1 MYFIAQWS
9 RCKAPEA
16 RPKPVGR
23 RIQEARATFMADQ
36 LSRHTAGALTE
47 LLNGKVQPAHQRF
60 LLDVRPADDIDPA
73 IDGYSSNA
81 WACAED
87 ARSGSAGGSTKAS
100 AVRVGDSTSMHRAR
114 QLNGP
119 GFGSRR

>member
-1 MYFIAQWS
+1 
-9 RCKAPEA
+9 
-16 RPKPVGR
+16 
-23 RIQEARATFMADQ
+23 MADQ

-47 LLNGKVQPAHQRF
+47 LLDGKVQPAHQRF

-87 ARSGSAGGSTKAS
+87 ARCGSAGGSTKAS
-100 AVRVGDSTSMHRAR
+100 AVRVGDSTSMHHAR
-114 QLNGP
+114 QPNGP
-119 GFGSRR
+119 GFGPADEHSAVDRQVGAPEMHPRLAQAMIPHVSR